1 MVEENIKGV
10 LMKKLIFIYILM
22 TMLFGQETFTLTET
36 EVNNLFEQLKTYE
49 IKYSLS
55 TIQILELN
63 NNITL
68 YKKLELENG
77 LILQDKDSLIT
88 LLNKEILLQNDRI
101 KEISPKWYDN
111 KWIWFTLGVV
121 ATGGSIHLAGQITN

>member
-1 MVEENIKGV
+1 
-10 LMKKLIFIYILM
+10 M

-49 IKYSLS
+49 IKDSLS

-63 NNITL
+63 NNIAL

-77 LILQDKDSLIT
+77 LILQDKDSLII
-88 LLNKEILLQNDRI
+88 LLNLKSKILN
-101 KEISPKWYDN
+101 
-111 KWIWFTLGVV
+111 
-121 ATGGSIHLAGQITN
+121 SIMK